1 MERYYSKKAKT
12 TQRIVEESNLD
23 VSKELPAVPTLIP
36 SQLPQSSIAIQ
47 AAELHSSKSPSF
59 VVSGISLQADPGL
72 RQRLSSFHPNI
83 QDEIRR
89 AYIEKGPCQPRGH
102 SFPFKDICGNNRR
115 FNPSWFDAYHWLEYS
130 TAKDA
135 AYCLHCYL
143 FKQEGNVKQGGGDCF
158 TGNGFSSWNKADRLL
173 RHVGAT
179 NSSHN
184 DCVRKCNAL
193 MKQSQSIAV
202 AINKQDDQSKKDY
215 RTRLE
220 ASTECIAWLIRNGC
234 PLRGHDESME
244 SNNRGLFLELLKF
257 YSRGR
262 EHIQSVVL
270 QNAPKNLQM
279 TSPDI
284 QKDIVHALAAETT
297 KLIVK
302 DIGDDVFSILVD
314 EARVLRY
321 VDKTG
326 SVVERFLSISHVAN
340 TKALTL
346 RNEIESMLLKHGL
359 SFSKIR
365 GQGYDGASNMKGEIN
380 GLKTLILSK
389 TPSAYYIHYFAHQA
403 VSVLTNLVGASCKR
417 RDIVR
422 ETQAEKVA
430 DAISCGETETGR
442 GLNQEISLKR
452 PSDTRWG
459 SHFATLVNLELMFS
473 SLIEVL
479 DVIQYDGDS
488 VTKGEAIDMLQ
499 KLETFNFVLIL
510 KLMIGILSITND
522 LSIALQKKDQDIVN
536 AMHLVNVA
544 KQRLQHLRDCGWES
558 LLDDVVAFC
567 VKEGIKVVEMNDA
580 YVPPGRSRRKGQQV
594 TSLHH
599 FRVEVFY
606 TVVDMQLQE
615 LNNRFD
621 EVNCELLCSMA
632 CLSPKNSF
640 GAFNKEKL
648 MCIAAF
654 YPDEFSSIQMRLLGH
669 QLDSYIFDL
678 PSDERFHH
686 LKGIDDLAKK
696 MVETEKHNVYPLV
709 YLLIKL
715 TLILPV
721 ATASVERAF
730 SAMSYIKNKLRNRM
744 GDQWLNDTLVVYIER
759 DMTDRLNTECVIQH
773 FQNMKSR
780 RGSL

>member
-1 MERYYSKKAKT
+1 M
-12 TQRIVEESNLD
+12 
-23 VSKELPAVPTLIP
+23 
-36 SQLPQSSIAIQ
+36 
-47 AAELHSSKSPSF
+47 
-59 VVSGISLQADPGL
+59 
-72 RQRLSSFHPNI
+72 
-83 QDEIRR
+83 
-89 AYIEKGPCQPRGH
+89 
-102 SFPFKDICGNNRR
+102 
-115 FNPSWFDAYHWLEYS
+115 
-130 TAKDA
+130 
-135 AYCLHCYL
+135 
-143 FKQEGNVKQGGGDCF
+143 
-158 TGNGFSSWNKADRLL
+158 
-173 RHVGAT
+173 
-179 NSSHN
+179 
-184 DCVRKCNAL
+184 
-193 MKQSQSIAV
+193 
-202 AINKQDDQSKKDY
+202 
-215 RTRLE
+215 
-220 ASTECIAWLIRNGC
+220 
-234 PLRGHDESME
+234 SM
-244 SNNRGLFLELLKF
+244 
-257 YSRGR
+257 
-262 EHIQSVVL
+262 
-270 QNAPKNLQM
+270 
-279 TSPDI
+279 
-284 QKDIVHALAAETT
+284 
-297 KLIVK
+297 
-302 DIGDDVFSILVD
+302 
-314 EARVLRY
+314 
-321 VDKTG
+321 
-326 SVVERFLSISHVAN
+326 RFLSISHVAN

-389 TPSAYYIHYFAHQA
+389 TPSAYYIHYFAHQLQLTLVAVARNHGEISLFFNA

-452 PSDTRWG
+452 PSDTRW
-459 SHFATLVNLELMFS
+459 
-473 SLIEVL
+473 
-479 DVIQYDGDS
+479 DGDS

-536 AMHLVNVA
+536 AMHLVN
-544 KQRLQHLRDCGWES
+544 ES

-654 YPDEFSSIQMRLLGH
+654 YP
-669 QLDSYIFDL
+669 
-678 PSDERFHH
+678 
-686 LKGIDDLAKK
+686 
-696 MVETEKHNVYPLV
+696 
-709 YLLIKL
+709 
-715 TLILPV
+715 V

>member
-1 MERYYSKKAKT
+1 
-12 TQRIVEESNLD
+12 
-23 VSKELPAVPTLIP
+23 
-36 SQLPQSSIAIQ
+36 
-47 AAELHSSKSPSF
+47 
-59 VVSGISLQADPGL
+59 
-72 RQRLSSFHPNI
+72 
-83 QDEIRR
+83 
-89 AYIEKGPCQPRGH
+89 
-102 SFPFKDICGNNRR
+102 
-115 FNPSWFDAYHWLEYS
+115 
-130 TAKDA
+130 
-135 AYCLHCYL
+135 
-143 FKQEGNVKQGGGDCF
+143 
-158 TGNGFSSWNKADRLL
+158 
-173 RHVGAT
+173 
-179 NSSHN
+179 
-184 DCVRKCNAL
+184 
-193 MKQSQSIAV
+193 
-202 AINKQDDQSKKDY
+202 
-215 RTRLE
+215 
-220 ASTECIAWLIRNGC
+220 
-234 PLRGHDESME
+234 
-244 SNNRGLFLELLKF
+244 
-257 YSRGR
+257 
-262 EHIQSVVL
+262 
-270 QNAPKNLQM
+270 
-279 TSPDI
+279 
-284 QKDIVHALAAETT
+284 
-297 KLIVK
+297 
-302 DIGDDVFSILVD
+302 
-314 EARVLRY
+314 
-321 VDKTG
+321 
-326 SVVERFLSISHVAN
+326 
-340 TKALTL
+340 
-346 RNEIESMLLKHGL
+346 
-359 SFSKIR
+359 
-365 GQGYDGASNMKGEIN
+365 MKGEIN

-389 TPSAYYIHYFAHQA
+389 TPSAYYIHCFAHQLQLTLVA
-403 VSVLTNLVGASCKR
+403 VARNHGEISLFFNVVGASCKR

-430 DAISCGETETGR
+430 DAISCGEIETGR

-459 SHFATLVNLELMFS
+459 SHFSTLVNLELMFS

-567 VKEGIKVVEMNDA
+567 VKQDIRVVEMNDA

-648 MCIAAF
+648 MRMASF

-669 QLDSYIFDL
+669 QLDSYIFDV
-678 PSDERFHH
+678 PSDERFQE
-686 LKGIDDLAKK
+686 LKGIDHLAKKK

-744 GDQWLNDTLVVYIER
+744 GDQWLIDTLVVYIER
-759 DMTDRLNTECVIQH
+759 DMADRLNTECVIQH

>member
-173 RHVGAT
+173 RH
-179 NSSHN
+179 
-184 DCVRKCNAL
+184 
-193 MKQSQSIAV
+193 
-202 AINKQDDQSKKDY
+202 DDQSKKDY

-234 PLRGHDESME
+234 PLRGHDESM
-244 SNNRGLFLELLKF
+244 KF

-314 EARVLRY
+314 EARDVSIKEQMSMVLRY
-321 VDKTG
+321 
-326 SVVERFLSISHVAN
+326 

-389 TPSAYYIHYFAHQA
+389 TPSAYYIHYFAHQLQLTLVA
-403 VSVLTNLVGASCKR
+403 VARNHGVLTNLVGASCKR

-430 DAISCGETETGR
+430 

>member
-1 MERYYSKKAKT
+1 
-12 TQRIVEESNLD
+12 
-23 VSKELPAVPTLIP
+23 
-36 SQLPQSSIAIQ
+36 
-47 AAELHSSKSPSF
+47 
-59 VVSGISLQADPGL
+59 
-72 RQRLSSFHPNI
+72 
-83 QDEIRR
+83 
-89 AYIEKGPCQPRGH
+89 
-102 SFPFKDICGNNRR
+102 
-115 FNPSWFDAYHWLEYS
+115 
-130 TAKDA
+130 
-135 AYCLHCYL
+135 
-143 FKQEGNVKQGGGDCF
+143 
-158 TGNGFSSWNKADRLL
+158 
-173 RHVGAT
+173 
-179 NSSHN
+179 
-184 DCVRKCNAL
+184 
-193 MKQSQSIAV
+193 
-202 AINKQDDQSKKDY
+202 
-215 RTRLE
+215 
-220 ASTECIAWLIRNGC
+220 
-234 PLRGHDESME
+234 ME

-302 DIGDDVFSILVD
+302 DIGDDVFSILQMSM
-314 EARVLRY
+314 VLRY

-346 RNEIESMLLKHGL
+346 RNEIESMLLKHG
-359 SFSKIR
+359 
-365 GQGYDGASNMKGEIN
+365 EIN

-389 TPSAYYIHYFAHQA
+389 TPSAYYIHYFAHQLQLTLVAVARNHGEISLFFNA

>member
-143 FKQEGNVKQGGGDCF
+143 FKQEGN
-158 TGNGFSSWNKADRLL
+158 
-173 RHVGAT
+173 
-179 NSSHN
+179 
-184 DCVRKCNAL
+184 
-193 MKQSQSIAV
+193 
-202 AINKQDDQSKKDY
+202 DDQSKKDY

-314 EARVLRY
+314 EARDVSIKEQMSMVLRY

-326 SVVERFLSISHVAN
+326 SVVERFLSISH
-340 TKALTL
+340 
-346 RNEIESMLLKHGL
+346 SMLLKHGL

-389 TPSAYYIHYFAHQA
+389 TPSAYYIHLFFNA

>member
-1 MERYYSKKAKT
+1 MA
-12 TQRIVEESNLD
+12 
-23 VSKELPAVPTLIP
+23 
-36 SQLPQSSIAIQ
+36 
-47 AAELHSSKSPSF
+47 
-59 VVSGISLQADPGL
+59 
-72 RQRLSSFHPNI
+72 
-83 QDEIRR
+83 
-89 AYIEKGPCQPRGH
+89 
-102 SFPFKDICGNNRR
+102 
-115 FNPSWFDAYHWLEYS
+115 
-130 TAKDA
+130 
-135 AYCLHCYL
+135 
-143 FKQEGNVKQGGGDCF
+143 
-158 TGNGFSSWNKADRLL
+158 
-173 RHVGAT
+173 
-179 NSSHN
+179 
-184 DCVRKCNAL
+184 
-193 MKQSQSIAV
+193 M
-202 AINKQDDQSKKDY
+202 
-215 RTRLE
+215 
-220 ASTECIAWLIRNGC
+220 
-234 PLRGHDESME
+234 
-244 SNNRGLFLELLKF
+244 
-257 YSRGR
+257 
-262 EHIQSVVL
+262 
-270 QNAPKNLQM
+270 
-279 TSPDI
+279 
-284 QKDIVHALAAETT
+284 
-297 KLIVK
+297 
-302 DIGDDVFSILVD
+302 
-314 EARVLRY
+314 
-321 VDKTG
+321 
-326 SVVERFLSISHVAN
+326 RFLGISHVAN

-389 TPSAYYIHYFAHQA
+389 TPSAYYIHCFAHQLQLTLVA
-403 VSVLTNLVGASCKR
+403 VARNHGEISLFFNVVSVLTNLVGASCKR

-430 DAISCGETETGR
+430 DAISCGEIETGR

-452 PSDTRWG
+452 PSDTRW
-459 SHFATLVNLELMFS
+459 
-473 SLIEVL
+473 
-479 DVIQYDGDS
+479 DGDS

-536 AMHLVNVA
+536 AMHLVN
-544 KQRLQHLRDCGWES
+544 ES

-567 VKEGIKVVEMNDA
+567 VKQDIRVVEMNDA

-648 MCIAAF
+648 MRMASF

-669 QLDSYIFDL
+669 QLDSYIFDV
-678 PSDERFHH
+678 PSDERFQE
-686 LKGIDDLAKK
+686 LKGIDHLAKKK

-744 GDQWLNDTLVVYIER
+744 GDQWLIDTLVVYIER
-759 DMTDRLNTECVIQH
+759 DMADRLNTECVIQH

>member
-1 MERYYSKKAKT
+1 
-12 TQRIVEESNLD
+12 
-23 VSKELPAVPTLIP
+23 
-36 SQLPQSSIAIQ
+36 
-47 AAELHSSKSPSF
+47 
-59 VVSGISLQADPGL
+59 
-72 RQRLSSFHPNI
+72 
-83 QDEIRR
+83 
-89 AYIEKGPCQPRGH
+89 H
-102 SFPFKDICGNNRR
+102 SFAFKDICENNRR

-143 FKQEGNVKQGGGDCF
+143 FKQEGN
-158 TGNGFSSWNKADRLL
+158 NKTDRLV
-173 RHVGAT
+173 RHVRAT

-193 MKQSQSIAV
+193 MKQSQSIAA

-220 ASTECIAWLIRNGC
+220 ANGC

-262 EHIQSVVL
+262 EHIESVVM

-279 TSPDI
+279 TYPDI

-297 KLIVK
+297 KLVVK
-302 DIGDDVFSILVD
+302 DIGDNVFYILVD
-314 EARVLRY
+314 KARDVSIKEQMAMVLRY

-326 SVVERFLSISHVAN
+326 SVVERFLGISHVAN

-359 SFSKIR
+359 SFKKIR

-380 GLKTLILSK
+380 GLKTLILLK
-389 TPSAYYIHYFAHQA
+389 TSSAYYIHCFAHQLQISLFFDV

-430 DAISCGETETGR
+430 DAISCGEIEIRR

-452 PSDTRWG
+452 PFDTRWG

-488 VTKGEAIDMLQ
+488 VTKGETIDMLQ
-499 KLETFNFVLIL
+499 KLEIFNFVLIL

-544 KQRLQHLRDCGWES
+544 KQRL
-558 LLDDVVAFC
+558 
-567 VKEGIKVVEMNDA
+567 
-580 YVPPGRSRRKGQQV
+580 
-594 TSLHH
+594 
-599 FRVEVFY
+599 
-606 TVVDMQLQE
+606 
-615 LNNRFD
+615 
-621 EVNCELLCSMA
+621 
-632 CLSPKNSF
+632 
-640 GAFNKEKL
+640 
-648 MCIAAF
+648 
-654 YPDEFSSIQMRLLGH
+654 
-669 QLDSYIFDL
+669 
-678 PSDERFHH
+678 
-686 LKGIDDLAKK
+686 
-696 MVETEKHNVYPLV
+696 
-709 YLLIKL
+709 
-715 TLILPV
+715 
-721 ATASVERAF
+721 
-730 SAMSYIKNKLRNRM
+730 
-744 GDQWLNDTLVVYIER
+744 
-759 DMTDRLNTECVIQH
+759 
-773 FQNMKSR
+773 
-780 RGSL
+780 

>member
-1 MERYYSKKAKT
+1 
-12 TQRIVEESNLD
+12 
-23 VSKELPAVPTLIP
+23 
-36 SQLPQSSIAIQ
+36 
-47 AAELHSSKSPSF
+47 
-59 VVSGISLQADPGL
+59 
-72 RQRLSSFHPNI
+72 
-83 QDEIRR
+83 
-89 AYIEKGPCQPRGH
+89 
-102 SFPFKDICGNNRR
+102 
-115 FNPSWFDAYHWLEYS
+115 
-130 TAKDA
+130 
-135 AYCLHCYL
+135 
-143 FKQEGNVKQGGGDCF
+143 
-158 TGNGFSSWNKADRLL
+158 
-173 RHVGAT
+173 
-179 NSSHN
+179 
-184 DCVRKCNAL
+184 
-193 MKQSQSIAV
+193 
-202 AINKQDDQSKKDY
+202 
-215 RTRLE
+215 
-220 ASTECIAWLIRNGC
+220 
-234 PLRGHDESME
+234 ME

-262 EHIQSVVL
+262 EHIESVVM

-297 KLIVK
+297 KLVVK

-314 EARVLRY
+314 EARDVSIKEQMAMVLRY

-326 SVVERFLSISHVAN
+326 SVVERFLGISHVAN

-389 TPSAYYIHYFAHQA
+389 TPSAYYIHCFAHQLQLTLVA
-403 VSVLTNLVGASCKR
+403 VAGNHGEISLFFNVVSVLTNLVGASCKR

-430 DAISCGETETGR
+430 DAISCGEIETGR

-479 DVIQYDGDS
+479 DVIQYDEDS

-567 VKEGIKVVEMNDA
+567 VKQDIRVVEMNDA

-640 GAFNKEKL
+640 GVFNKEKL
-648 MCIAAF
+648 MRMASF

-669 QLDSYIFDL
+669 QLDSYIFDV
-678 PSDERFHH
+678 PSDERFQE
-686 LKGIDDLAKK
+686 LKGIDHLAKK

-759 DMTDRLNTECVIQH
+759 DMADRLKTECVIQH

>member
-12 TQRIVEESNLD
+12 THRIVEETVEGSTL
-23 VSKELPAVPTLIP
+23 VASKELPDVLPT
-36 SQLPQSSIAIQ
+36 LPQSSTAIQ
-47 AAELHSSKSPSF
+47 AAELHPSKSPSF
-59 VVSGISLQADPGL
+59 VVNGISLQADPGL

-143 FKQEGNVKQGGGDCF
+143 FKQEGN
-158 TGNGFSSWNKADRLL
+158 N
-173 RHVGAT
+173 
-179 NSSHN
+179 
-184 DCVRKCNAL
+184 
-193 MKQSQSIAV
+193 
-202 AINKQDDQSKKDY
+202 DQSKKDY

-220 ASTECIAWLIRNGC
+220 ASTECITWLVRNGC

-262 EHIQSVVL
+262 EHIESVVM

-297 KLIVK
+297 KLVVK

-314 EARVLRY
+314 EARDVSIKEQMAMVLRY

-326 SVVERFLSISHVAN
+326 SVVERFL
-340 TKALTL
+340 
-346 RNEIESMLLKHGL
+346 NEIESMLLKHGL

-389 TPSAYYIHYFAHQA
+389 TPSAYYIHLFFNV

-422 ETQAEKVA
+422 ETQAE
-430 DAISCGETETGR
+430 
-442 GLNQEISLKR
+442 
-452 PSDTRWG
+452 
-459 SHFATLVNLELMFS
+459 
-473 SLIEVL
+473 
-479 DVIQYDGDS
+479 
-488 VTKGEAIDMLQ
+488 
-499 KLETFNFVLIL
+499 
-510 KLMIGILSITND
+510 
-522 LSIALQKKDQDIVN
+522 KDQDIVN

-567 VKEGIKVVEMNDA
+567 VKQDIRVVEMNDA

-648 MCIAAF
+648 MRMASF

-669 QLDSYIFDL
+669 QLDSYIFDV
-678 PSDERFHH
+678 PSDERFQE
-686 LKGIDDLAKK
+686 LKGIDHLAKKK

-744 GDQWLNDTLVVYIER
+744 GDQWLIDTLVVYIER
-759 DMTDRLNTECVIQH
+759 DMADRLNTECVIQH